1 MAIVVLGRLVA
12 PFGIKGWFK
21 LHAYGDDPGSWAE
34 MPRWWVAP
42 APDAPLES
50 WQTLTLA
57 ELRQHCRGLIVKFYE
72 VDDRSAAESYQ
83 GWYVGAP
90 REALPEPEK
99 DEYYWGDLIGV
110 EVYTTG
116 GAPLG
121 RVAELITTGAN
132 DVLSVRDD
140 VRDRTHLIPFVRA
153 YVLDVDLP
161 QHRITV
167 DWDPDW

>member
-1 MAIVVLGRLVA
+1 M
-12 PFGIKGWFK
+12 
-21 LHAYGDDPGSWAE
+21 
-34 MPRWWVAP
+34 
-42 APDAPLES
+42 
-50 WQTLTLA
+50 
-57 ELRQHCRGLIVKFYE
+57 
-72 VDDRSAAESYQ
+72 
-83 GWYVGAP
+83 
-90 REALPEPEK
+90 
-99 DEYYWGDLIGV
+99 
-110 EVYTTG
+110 YTTG